1 MRTGCPGS
9 WLVMSMDF
17 ALEHR
22 TSPVMRAD
30 RQRNPRCFSTGKSL
44 PHPKECGGKPVKN
57 REKQVFHNCLPVF
70 EVAGGTRAFRSRCQH
85 HRKRGSQ
92 RDGNGCK
99 TLRSRLRCWLR
110 LAHRTTTGQ
119 TPANCLDKQAR
130 FFQNSTQ
137 VIIKNKPAWGNKGR
151 KLFSRNF
158 LPLFQVCTARV
169 NQTGGKTKKGSS
181 G

>member
-70 EVAGGTRAFRSRCQH
+70 EVARLFGCFDHVASIIENADHSVMGTAVKLCVADCVAGCVWLTVPQPAKRQRIVLTSR
-85 HRKRGSQ
+85 
-92 RDGNGCK
+92 RDFFK
-99 TLRSRLRCWLR
+99 TRRR
-110 LAHRTTTGQ
+110 
-119 TPANCLDKQAR
+119 
-130 FFQNSTQ
+130 
-137 VIIKNKPAWGNKGR
+137 
-151 KLFSRNF
+151 
-158 LPLFQVCTARV
+158 
-169 NQTGGKTKKGSS
+169 
-181 G
+181 